1 MAEENN
7 LVPRE
12 NGSNGHM
19 ELVPITG
26 RFASFDLSPREPHLY
41 DYLLIL
47 RKHQWLILS
56 FMLSVV
62 TIVSIAT
69 FRMQPVYVA
78 TARIEID
85 KENANILPF
94 QGGDSYDYMM
104 DSDNYIETQAKI
116 LTSETLALQTIRNNG
131 LALRPEFAGS
141 GGISEAVAS
150 GSLANQKR
158 PAELAEFLGNLS
170 VKRVP
175 NSRLMD
181 VGFESTDPQLAART
195 VNAHIATYIEQNYR
209 SKYEATSQASDWLA
223 DQLRDFKIKV
233 QKSEDAR
240 IAYERQN
247 QIWTLDD
254 KQNMTTQRLSDI
266 NKQFTD
272 AQAERMKKESLY
284 EFAKAGNLDAVP
296 QLDSNS
302 ALTELLKKRGETS
315 ADYADALQQYGPNF
329 PKVLRLKAQLK
340 DIDDN
345 IGKEKQ
351 KILDALESDYREARQ
366 RETLLA
372 DALNEAKAETNQMAE
387 KMVEYNILKRE
398 AEANKALYEGLMTKM
413 KETAISGALRSS
425 NIRVVDPAMVPT
437 TPARP
442 AKAKNIL
449 LALLVGLVGGIG
461 LALLREYL
469 DNTVKTPDDI
479 ETLARLPSLAVV
491 PQFAGTNGHK
501 RRGLLPDFSENGHD
515 KRIELVAQHLP
526 KSQMSEAFRALR
538 TSILLSQ
545 AEHPPQVILVTS
557 ALPREGK
564 TTAAANLAVTL
575 AQLGDSTVLVDA
587 DLRKP
592 GIGRLLN
599 LGSGKY
605 AGLSSYLAGVSSLD
619 LVSVPH
625 PAIPNLVA
633 IPTGPLP
640 PNPADLLSSH
650 RLADAIVELR
660 TKYKFIVFDSPPV
673 MAATD
678 AVILS
683 VQADGVLLVVRSGET
698 PKVAFTRTRDLLT
711 SVKSRILGVVLN
723 AVDSS
728 APDYYY
734 SYRYYPYSYGYGPQE
749 AAGDVVPGE
758 LSESAN
764 ESVSRHH
771 DDDSQAL

>member
-1 MAEENN
+1 MADENKLVHREE
-7 LVPRE
+7 
-12 NGSNGHM
+12 GSNGNV
-19 ELVPITG
+19 ELVPIPG
-26 RFASFDLSPREPHLY
+26 RFASLDLSPREPHLY

-62 TIVSIAT
+62 TIVSITT

-131 LALRPEFAGS
+131 LVLHPELAGS

-150 GSLANQKR
+150 GNLANQKR
-158 PAELAEFLGNLS
+158 PPELAEFLGNLG

-181 VGFESTDPQLAART
+181 VSFESTDPRLAART

-302 ALTELLKKRGETS
+302 ALTELIKKRGETS

-345 IGKEKQ
+345 VEKEKK
-351 KILDALESDYREARQ
+351 KILDVLESDYREARQ

-425 NIRVVDPAMVPT
+425 NIRVVDPAMVPA

-442 AKAKNIL
+442 AKAKNIVL
-449 LALLVGLVGGIG
+449 SFLVGLVGGIG

-491 PQFAGTNGHK
+491 PQFAGSNGHK
-501 RRGLLPDFSENGHD
+501 RRGMLPDFSENGHD
-515 KRIELVAQHLP
+515 KRMELVAQHLP
-526 KSQMSEAFRALR
+526 KSQVSEAFRALR

-599 LGSGKY
+599 LGPGKY

-650 RLADAIVELR
+650 KLADAIVELR
-660 TKYKFIVFDSPPV
+660 TKFKFIVIDSPPV

-683 VQADGVLLVVRSGET
+683 VHADGVLLVVRSGET

-749 AAGDVVPGE
+749 TADAAQGE
-758 LSESAN
+758 ISESAS
-764 ESVSRHH
+764 EVISQHH